1 MDFSNFD
8 FDALDQA
15 TRDETLE
22 RLSYPVLPALDW
34 DPSHPIDSPDFA
46 WQQPNEWQQ
55 TDWQQADAS
64 AYAPN
69 EPQGAL

>member
-15 TRDETLE
+15 TRDETLQQ
-22 RLSYPVLPALDW
+22 LSYPVFPDFTW
-34 DPSHPIDSPDFA
+34 DLLIPIESPDFA
-46 WQQPNEWQQ
+46 WQPNEWQQ
-55 TDWQQADAS
+55 IDWQQADTS
-64 AYAPN
+64 AHATN

>member
-22 RLSYPVLPALDW
+22 RLSYPVLLDFDW
-34 DPSHPIDSPDFA
+34 DPSHPIDSADFA
-46 WQQPNEWQQ
+46 WQPTEWQQ
-55 TDWQQADAS
+55 TDWQQADTPAN
-64 AYAPN
+64 APD

>member
-22 RLSYPVLPALDW
+22 RLSYPVLPDFNW
-34 DPSHPIDSPDFA
+34 DPFHPIESPDFA
-46 WQQPNEWQQ
+46 WQPNEWQQ
-55 TDWQQADAS
+55 TGWQQADAS
-64 AYAPN
+64 GRATN

>member
-22 RLSYPVLPALDW
+22 RLSYPVLPDFDW
-34 DPSHPIDSPDFA
+34 DPSHPIDSPDLA
-46 WQQPNEWQQ
+46 GQPNGWQQN
-55 TDWQQADAS
+55 DWQQADAS
-64 AYAPN
+64 AYATN
-69 EPQGAL
+69 APQGAL